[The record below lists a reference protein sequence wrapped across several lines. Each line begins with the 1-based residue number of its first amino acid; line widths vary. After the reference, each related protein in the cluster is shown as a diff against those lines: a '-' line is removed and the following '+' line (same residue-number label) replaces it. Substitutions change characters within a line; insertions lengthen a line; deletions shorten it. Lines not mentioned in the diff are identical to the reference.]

1 MKIKENTLRRIIRE
15 SISENYA
22 SLLVEAAGDEI
33 QTVGDLK
40 ALINLAIKKK
50 KFKTSSKAAAG
61 GALDLVPGLSTARSA
76 FDALKALAKLPDKAR
91 PAGALGNLDVDDDVS
106 KIVDDPIENKFLNVM
121 ATKFASTPDNK
132 PLGDV
137 NMTNQLANFMSKE
150 FNSRTVKG
158 FEK

>member
-1 MKIKENTLRRIIRE
+1 M
-15 SISENYA
+15 
-22 SLLVEAAGDEI
+22 
-33 QTVGDLK
+33 
-40 ALINLAIKKK
+40 
-50 KFKTSSKAAAG
+50 
-61 GALDLVPGLSTARSA
+61 A

-121 ATKFASTPDNK
+121 AAKFASIPDNK

>member
-1 MKIKENTLRRIIRE
+1 MKIKENTLRSIIRE

-22 SLLVEAAGDEI
+22 SLLIEATGDEI

-61 GALDLVPGLSTARSA
+61 AALDLVPGLSTAKSA
-76 FDALKALAKLPDKAR
+76 FDALKSMYKLPDKAR
-91 PAGALGNLDVDDDVS
+91 PAGALANLDVDDDVS
-106 KIVDDPIENKFLNVM
+106 EIVDDPIENKFLTAM
-121 ATKFASTPDNK
+121 AAKFDSMPDNK

-137 NMTNQLANFMSKE
+137 NMTNQLANFISKE